1 MRPSRETLDG
11 LAHRPGPTPNVKT
24 AVSLIPFAGIAF
36 LWFIGVIRTRLGAR
50 EDKLFATVF
59 LGSGLLFVALLFLAG
74 ALLTTVLTLYQRG
87 IPVDAD
93 SLLLLVVFTKSMMGM
108 FGARMAAV
116 FTISVSSIGMRTQL
130 VPRWLVVIGYVTG
143 VLLLLSP
150 PLSNWT
156 QLLFPTW
163 VLVFSI
169 YILVA
174 SRHLPADA

>member
-1 MRPSRETLDG
+1 
-11 LAHRPGPTPNVKT
+11 
-24 AVSLIPFAGIAF
+24 
-36 LWFIGVIRTRLGAR
+36 
-50 EDKLFATVF
+50 
-59 LGSGLLFVALLFLAG
+59 
-74 ALLTTVLTLYQRG
+74 
-87 IPVDAD
+87 
-93 SLLLLVVFTKSMMGM
+93 MMGM